1 MNSLNN
7 KLKKHIPL
15 IDILK
20 SIDLSKIT
28 KKEIDYFNNKKI
40 LITGVSGLVG
50 INLLFFFDNI
60 IKKKKNF
67 SQN

>member
-7 KLKKHIPL
+7 KLKKHNSL
-15 IDILK
+15 INILK

-28 KKEIDYFNNKKI
+28 KKEIDYFNKKRI
-40 LITGVSGLVG
+40 LITGVSGLIG
-50 INLLFFFDNI
+50 INLLFFFDNL